1 MKIDREDFR
10 LTDLFVVASL
20 SDNLLLLISEDS
32 IGKQG
37 QICIQVDL
45 TRRSYIAYEMD
56 LLMKFNPYQ
65 WVDVRKETIQ
75 FYHRDMIYRKLG
87 VEMIMTMLE
96 DYLDKVQEH
105 KINYEKNK
113 NRK

>member
-10 LTDLFVVASL
+10 LTDLFVVAKLGS
-20 SDNLLLLISEDS
+20 SFLLLISEES
-32 IGKQG
+32 IGKEG

-45 TRRSYIAYEMD
+45 TSRSYLPYEMD

-65 WVDVRKETIQ
+65 WVDVRNESIQ
-75 FYHRDMIYRKLG
+75 YFYRDIIHRKFG
-87 VEMIMTMLE
+87 VENIMEILE
-96 DYLDKVQEH
+96 GYLDKVDEH
-105 KINYEKNK
+105 EINGEKNK